1 MTKRYTGPVLKPKKH
16 VVPSKYRVPVLTDK
30 APPPKKGHRYSSTGL
45 RSENRIDTGR
55 SKPRTGWGR
64 FFRFGGGGG
73 SDSPGQPGLKHGK
86 RGREPKLQ

>member
-1 MTKRYTGPVLKPKKH
+1 MTKRYTGPALKPKKH
-16 VVPSKYRVPVLTDK
+16 VVPSKYRVPVLKDK
-30 APPPKKGHRYSSTGL
+30 APPPKPGHRYAPAGL
-45 RSENRIDTGR
+45 LAESRIDTGR

-64 FFRFGGGGG
+64 FFRVGGGG